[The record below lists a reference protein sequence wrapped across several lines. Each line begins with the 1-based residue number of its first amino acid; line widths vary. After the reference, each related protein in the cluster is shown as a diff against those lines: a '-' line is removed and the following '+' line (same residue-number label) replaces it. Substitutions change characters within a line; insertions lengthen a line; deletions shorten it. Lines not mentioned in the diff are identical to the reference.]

1 MTMTKQTENT
11 VLPNS
16 TSTIKPLKRKNK
28 PVVLDDLFKQSN
40 DKESFDPTIE
50 VFMSA
55 VSQYK
60 DIDKLKAYI
69 VSELKRVIKLG
80 KSPLK
85 AIYQNQMHVDY
96 CGSHLILDALNSAG
110 VSHVYLRLTDEA
122 VESLSCP
129 PREPHGA
136 LVAEEHRGRV
146 LIAKVGNT
154 GTDAKLSDNGEANRK
169 YSASGRRV
177 LFATRSAYQVE
188 LITEDAKRY
197 PINKAMLV
205 LASWGY
211 GCRGRRMIKQDINK
225 FQDSWLVVEDN
236 IEDTYREFLDENV
249 SDKYITGI

>member
-1 MTMTKQTENT
+1 MIMTKQTET
-11 VLPNS
+11 SPVVPS
-16 TSTIKPLKRKNK
+16 TKPKARKSK
-28 PVVLDDLFKQSN
+28 SIVLDDLFRQSN
-40 DKESFDPTIE
+40 DKESFDPSIE

-55 VSQYK
+55 VSTYK
-60 DIDKLKAYI
+60 DMDKLKEYI

-85 AIYQNQMHVDY
+85 AIYQNQMNVDY
-96 CGSHLILDALNSAG
+96 CGSHLIMEALSSAG

-136 LVAEEHRGRV
+136 LVAEEHRGKV

-154 GTDAKLSDNGEANRK
+154 GTDVKLSDNGEASRK
-169 YSASGRRV
+169 YSGSGRKV

-205 LASWGY
+205 LANWGY
-211 GCRGRRMIKQDINK
+211 GCRSRRMIKQDVNK
-225 FQDSWLVVEDN
+225 FQDTWLVIEDN
-236 IEDTYREFLDENV
+236 IEDTYREFLDEDV

>member
-1 MTMTKQTENT
+1 MTMIKQTESA
-11 VLPNS
+11 VVPV
-16 TSTIKPLKRKNK
+16 IKPRARKSK
-28 PVVLDDLFKQSN
+28 AIVLDDLFKETGN
-40 DKESFDPTIE
+40 KESFDPSIE

-55 VSQYK
+55 VSQHK
-60 DIDKLKAYI
+60 DIEKLKAYI

-85 AIYQNQMHVDY
+85 AIYQNGMHVDY
-96 CGSHLILDALNSAG
+96 CGSNLVLDTLSNAG

-122 VESLSCP
+122 VNSLSCP

-136 LVAEEHRGRV
+136 LVAEEHRGKV

-169 YSASGRRV
+169 FSGTGRKV

-188 LITEDAKRY
+188 LITEEPRRY
-197 PINKAMLV
+197 PISKAMLI
-205 LASWGY
+205 LANWGY
-211 GCRGRRMIKQDINK
+211 GCRSRRMIKQDINK

-236 IEDTYREFLDENV
+236 IEETYAEFLDENS
-249 SDKYITGI
+249 SDKYISGI

>member
-1 MTMTKQTENT
+1 MDMTKQTESAVVPAT
-11 VLPNS
+11 KPKTRKS
-16 TSTIKPLKRKNK
+16 KPL
-28 PVVLDDLFKQSN
+28 VLDDLFKQSN
-40 DKESFDPTIE
+40 DKESFDPSIE

-55 VSQYK
+55 VSTYK
-60 DIDKLKAYI
+60 DMDKLKAYI

-85 AIYQNQMHVDY
+85 AIYQNQMNVDY
-96 CGSHLILDALNSAG
+96 CGSHLVLEALSAAG

-154 GTDAKLSDNGEANRK
+154 GTDVKLSDNGEANRK
-169 YSASGRRV
+169 YSGSGRRV

-205 LASWGY
+205 LANWGY
-211 GCRGRRMIKQDINK
+211 GCRQRRMIKQDVNK
-225 FQDSWLVVEDN
+225 FQDTWLVIEDN
-236 IEDTYREFLDENV
+236 IEDTYREFLDEDA
-249 SDKYITGI
+249 SDKYLTGI